1 MPMWQEKTMQ
11 NEDNQ
16 KESKETKIDEKT
28 IQLEGLAS
36 ILIDKYTN

>member
-1 MPMWQEKTMQ
+1 MPMWREKNTQ

-16 KESKETKIDEKT
+16 KEGKETKIDEKT

-36 ILIDKYTN
+36 ILIDKNTN